1 MPNPSENVA
10 KTQAEPAAKSGQA
23 ASAAIQKLTEAYQE
37 LATRN
42 AKNLTEATRA
52 LAAVKSPS
60 EFVELQKKLIKEGVD
75 AAINDS
81 RNIAQ
86 LTAAVFT
93 AAFEPMK
100 KQIEGTQKPP
110 RT

>member
-10 KTQAEPAAKSGQA
+10 KAQAGPTAKSGQE

-52 LAAVKSPS
+52 LASVKSPS

-100 KQIEGTQKPP
+100 KQIEGMQKPP
-110 RT
+110 KT